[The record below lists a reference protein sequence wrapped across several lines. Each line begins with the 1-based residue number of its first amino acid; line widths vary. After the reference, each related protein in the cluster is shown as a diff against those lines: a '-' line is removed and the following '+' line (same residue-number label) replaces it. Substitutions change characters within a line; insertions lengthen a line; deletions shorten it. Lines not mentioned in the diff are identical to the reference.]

1 MKERRRFMIGYFRNQ
16 ARTNLTS
23 MSKDL
28 GIAVSTIHDHLKD
41 MEENGLI
48 KRHTSIVDFDELG
61 YTVRVI
67 VSIDAPVDSDVG
79 DFLDDCDAVNTA
91 WRTTSASDYVA
102 EAVFNDMGDFDE
114 FQRDLQNHDVEDVNY
129 SIVMDDIKRE
139 RHHSYN
145 AVLEDVRR

>member
-1 MKERRRFMIGYFRNQ
+1 MIGYFRNQ